1 MPGRP
6 RTVALAETT
15 RTAAISS
22 HRTVRGWKIRCRITG
37 IGVVVSQ
44 FSEAFATDTTLVPE
58 REVSMAAG
66 PRPPVEWPESGG
78 VPGWSI
84 TVMPW
89 FVTRGTGFPKMPPAE
104 PREQI
109 AEWSRTTRWPRSRR
123 PEVIGRVRRGPRLV
137 VHADASVRDPRD
149 GVPGALTGGAAGV
162 ARGIGAADAVAPELR
177 AGDAVAEAD
186 AVLAAAVDSVVGDLH
201 LLRGA

>member
-1 MPGRP
+1 AGGHGRRSPRTGVVLPAPGATAGCACVRRRRPCGEREAALADPDPGCGPGSTSPAQSSVSGVWSAQGWDRCRMPGRP
-6 RTVALAETT
+6 RTLVKVDTT
-15 RTAAISS
+15 KTAAISS

-66 PRPPVEWPESGG
+66 PRPAIVLRESVV

-89 FVTRGTGFPKMPPAE
+89 FVTRETEFPEISPAE
-104 PREQI
+104 PRE
-109 AEWSRTTRWPRSRR
+109 
-123 PEVIGRVRRGPRLV
+123 
-137 VHADASVRDPRD
+137 
-149 GVPGALTGGAAGV
+149 
-162 ARGIGAADAVAPELR
+162 
-177 AGDAVAEAD
+177 
-186 AVLAAAVDSVVGDLH
+186 
-201 LLRGA
+201 